1 MPSNESSRVPQGR
14 HPCAA
19 VTEEASVSPAPGRS
33 GAPAYRPDID
43 GLRALAVISV
53 LLFHIGIPG
62 FDGGYVGV
70 DVFFVI
76 SGYLITRLLEES
88 RDESARHQ
96 LAAFYLRRMR
106 RILPALLATCL
117 VTAVVAVALFTPDE
131 LVNVGKFLAATP
143 VMLSNVASW
152 TRGDYFAPGV
162 RQLPLSHLWSIS
174 VEEQFYLIYPL
185 LLIAIARYRLPYR
198 RLTLIGLASVSL
210 ALCIW
215 ASHHMSEANYV
226 FAPTRAW
233 ELLLGATLAMS
244 AAPRIW
250 NRIAV
255 EGVAA
260 ASLLGI
266 VVAVH
271 LYTASTRYPGTA
283 AILPCVATAAL
294 LATGSSSR
302 PALVNRMLSWRPL
315 VFVGLIS
322 YSLYLWHQPMLV
334 FVNYYYIA
342 PLTPAATAA
351 LLAATLL
358 VATASWRF
366 IERPVRAR
374 ILMKNTRTLLV
385 GAGVGSAG
393 ILVAGLVLWNSD
405 GFPQRFP
412 PETRSLIV
420 SMTATPELVHCVED
434 VSLEQVRAGRV
445 CNYGPGDPSP
455 KVLLWGDSHAL
466 ALMPAVQELAKA
478 HGMHAYF
485 VAKYNCLPLFAP
497 SNPIRIDTA
506 TDRYGCA
513 TFNSAVLEAIARLQ
527 PELIILDGAWA
538 AGEPPAH
545 VPDVAA
551 GIEQTVNRVS
561 DHSRSICVVFA
572 VPMLKY
578 AVSHALFMSRRRHI
592 PDDFLSLSRADAL
605 AQHSDMEHD
614 VRVIAQRSGLKVAD
628 PKDALCPANS
638 CLYKADDRSLYF
650 DDSHLSVYG
659 ALYAAPTLEPCFATD
674 RRRRLP
680 QQGFYGAAGTNRIRV
695 ISDGTPKRFGG
706 PQ

>member
-1 MPSNESSRVPQGR
+1 MSVPAARSR
-14 HPCAA
+14 
-19 VTEEASVSPAPGRS
+19 
-33 GAPAYRPDID
+33 APAYRPDID

-53 LLFHIGIPG
+53 ILFHNGIPG

-76 SGYLITRLLEES
+76 SGYLITQLLEES
-88 RDESARHQ
+88 RDESAPRR
-96 LAAFYLRRMR
+96 LATFYVRRMR

-117 VTAVVAVALFTPDE
+117 VTAIVAVALFTPDQ

-143 VMLSNVASW
+143 VMLSNVATW

-174 VEEQFYLIYPL
+174 VEEQFYLVYPL
-185 LLIAIARYRLPYR
+185 LLIAITRYRLPYR
-198 RLTLIGLASVSL
+198 RLTLVVFASLSL
-210 ALCIW
+210 ALCVW
-215 ASHHMSEANYV
+215 ASHRAPEANYV

-233 ELLLGATLAMS
+233 ELLLGGMLTIGGV
-244 AAPRIW
+244 PRIG
-250 NRIAV
+250 NRIAA
-255 EGVAA
+255 EGLAVAG
-260 ASLLGI
+260 LLGI
-266 VVAVH
+266 AIAVH
-271 LYTASTRYPGTA
+271 FYTSAIRYPGTA
-283 AILPCVATAAL
+283 AMLPCMASAAL
-294 LATGSSSR
+294 LATGSGPR
-302 PALVNRMLSWRPL
+302 PALVNRMLSWPPL

-322 YSLYLWHQPMLV
+322 YSLYLWHQPLLV
-334 FVNYYYIA
+334 FANYYYIA
-342 PLTPAATAA
+342 PLRPAATAA
-351 LLAATLL
+351 LLVATLL

-374 ILMKNTRTLLV
+374 ILMKSTRTLLV

-393 ILVAGLVLWNSD
+393 ILLAGLVLWNSD

-412 PETRSLIV
+412 PETRGLIV
-420 SMTATPELVHCVED
+420 SMTATPELVRCVEE

-466 ALMPAVQELAKA
+466 AMMPAVKELAKA
-478 HGMHAYF
+478 HGMHVYF

-497 SNPIRIDTA
+497 SNPTKIDTA

-513 TFNSAVLEAIARLQ
+513 NFNTAVLEAVTRLE

-538 AGEPPAH
+538 AGEPPPR
-545 VPDVAA
+545 VPDIAA
-551 GIEQTVNRVS
+551 GIEQTVSRVGH
-561 DHSRSICVVFA
+561 HSRSICVVFA

-578 AVSHALFMSRRRHI
+578 AVSDALFVARRRHI
-592 PDDFLSLSRADAL
+592 PDDFLRVSRADAL
-605 AQHSDMEHD
+605 AQHRDMEHD
-614 VRVIAQRSGLKVAD
+614 MRAVAERSGLTLVD
-628 PKDALCPANS
+628 PKDALCPADS

-659 ALYAAPTLEPCFATD
+659 ALYVARTLEPCFAID
-674 RRRRLP
+674 RR
-680 QQGFYGAAGTNRIRV
+680 
-695 ISDGTPKRFGG
+695 
-706 PQ
+706 

>member
-1 MPSNESSRVPQGR
+1 VSVPAARSR
-14 HPCAA
+14 
-19 VTEEASVSPAPGRS
+19 
-33 GAPAYRPDID
+33 APAYRPDID

-53 LLFHIGIPG
+53 ILFHNGIPG

-76 SGYLITRLLEES
+76 SGYLITQLLEES
-88 RDESARHQ
+88 RDESAPRR
-96 LAAFYLRRMR
+96 LATFYVRRMR

-117 VTAVVAVALFTPDE
+117 VTAIVAVALFTPDQ

-143 VMLSNVASW
+143 VMLSNVATW

-174 VEEQFYLIYPL
+174 VEEQFYLVYPL
-185 LLIAIARYRLPYR
+185 LLIAITRYRLPYR
-198 RLTLIGLASVSL
+198 RLTLVVFASLSL
-210 ALCIW
+210 ALCVW
-215 ASHHMSEANYV
+215 ASHRAPEANYV

-233 ELLLGATLAMS
+233 ELLLGGMLTIGGV
-244 AAPRIW
+244 PRIG
-250 NRIAV
+250 NRIAA
-255 EGVAA
+255 EGLAVAG
-260 ASLLGI
+260 LLGI
-266 VVAVH
+266 AIAVH
-271 LYTASTRYPGTA
+271 FYTSAIRYPGTA
-283 AILPCVATAAL
+283 AMLPCMASAAL
-294 LATGSSSR
+294 LATGSGPR
-302 PALVNRMLSWRPL
+302 PALVNRMLSWPPL

-322 YSLYLWHQPMLV
+322 YSLYLWHQPLLV
-334 FVNYYYIA
+334 FANYYYIA
-342 PLTPAATAA
+342 PLRPAATAA
-351 LLAATLL
+351 LLVATLL

-374 ILMKNTRTLLV
+374 ILMKSTRTLLV

-393 ILVAGLVLWNSD
+393 ILLAGLVLWNSD

-412 PETRSLIV
+412 PETRGLIV
-420 SMTATPELVHCVED
+420 SMTATPELVRCVEE

-466 ALMPAVQELAKA
+466 AMMPAVKELAKA
-478 HGMHAYF
+478 HGMHVYF

-497 SNPIRIDTA
+497 SNPTKIDTA

-513 TFNSAVLEAIARLQ
+513 NFNTAVLEAVTRLE

-538 AGEPPAH
+538 AGEPPPR
-545 VPDVAA
+545 VPDIAA
-551 GIEQTVNRVS
+551 GIEQTVSRVGH
-561 DHSRSICVVFA
+561 HSRSICVVFA

-578 AVSHALFMSRRRHI
+578 AVSDALFVARRRHI
-592 PDDFLSLSRADAL
+592 PDDFLRVSRADAL
-605 AQHSDMEHD
+605 AQHRDMEHD
-614 VRVIAQRSGLKVAD
+614 MRAVAERSGLTLVD
-628 PKDALCPANS
+628 PKDALCPADS

-659 ALYAAPTLEPCFATD
+659 ALYVARTLEPCFAID
-674 RRRRLP
+674 RR
-680 QQGFYGAAGTNRIRV
+680 
-695 ISDGTPKRFGG
+695 
-706 PQ
+706 